1 MHSAAAASTS
11 PLICLV
17 NGELGSQIAATDRG
31 LAYGDGLF
39 ETIRVARGSP
49 VLLEFH
55 LQRLL
60 DGLQR
65 LRIGVA
71 LTAVRQH
78 VLRLLGLAGQR
89 QLHDGIIKLI
99 VTRGDAGRGFSPD
112 PDSDATI
119 VCSWF
124 TLPDCSADIFIEGVE
139 LFTCQTRLAH
149 RPQLAG
155 LKHLNCLD
163 YVMASLELR
172 ERAGCEGLLLDQ
184 GGAMIEAIT
193 ANLFLVS
200 RGELLTPALNRC
212 GVAGTMR
219 RWISEVA
226 APDLGLA
233 VIERDLSL
241 GCLQECEELFI
252 CNSVRGV
259 VPVSRFEGCHWRRGR
274 VTAELQTRTMNLFDA

>member
-1 MHSAAAASTS
+1 LHGAAAAR

-17 NGELGSQIAATDRG
+17 NGEIGNQVAATDRG

-39 ETIRVARGSP
+39 ETIRVARGNP

-55 LQRLL
+55 LQRLVAGKRHL
-60 DGLQR
+60 GDGL
-65 LRIGVA
+65 
-71 LTAVRQH
+71 
-78 VLRLLGLAGQR
+78 
-89 QLHDGIIKLI
+89 IKLI

-112 PDSDATI
+112 PDADATI
-119 VCSWF
+119 VCGWF
-124 TLPDCSADIFIEGVE
+124 TLPDYAADVFIDGVE
-139 LFTCQTRLAH
+139 LITCQTRLAH

-219 RWISEVA
+219 RWINEVA
-226 APDLGLA
+226 APGMGLA

-259 VPVSRFEGCHWRRGR
+259 VPVSCVEGRHWRRGR
-274 VTAELQTRTMNLFDA
+274 VTAELQTRTMKLFDA

>member
-1 MHSAAAASTS
+1 M
-11 PLICLV
+11 V
-17 NGELGSQIAATDRG
+17 NGEIGNQVVATDRG

-39 ETIRVARGSP
+39 ETIRVARGNP

-55 LQRLL
+55 LQRLVA
-60 DGLQR
+60 GLQR
-65 LRIGVA
+65 LHIGVA
-71 LTAVRQH
+71 LTTVQQH
-78 VLRLLGLAGQR
+78 VLRLLGLAGER
-89 QLHDGIIKLI
+89 HLGDGLIKLI

-112 PDSDATI
+112 PDADATI
-119 VCSWF
+119 VCGWF
-124 TLPDCSADIFIEGVE
+124 TLPDYAAEVFIDGVE
-139 LFTCQTRLAH
+139 LITCQTRLPH

-219 RWISEVA
+219 RWINEVA
-226 APDLGLA
+226 APGMGLA

-259 VPVSRFEGCHWRRGR
+259 VPVSCVEGRHWRRGR
-274 VTAELQTRTMNLFDA
+274 VTAELQTRTMKLFDA